1 MLDKNTIL
9 ERAYEECMCEMYK
22 KAQPSVDYKQL
33 LEDINSGKID
43 KNTKV
48 YERYYLSQEEFK
60 YIQNKYLEAY
70 RIKGKWKEYVEI
82 VEDYLKKGGTK
93 DKWIPEQIDD
103 NGFKHPSYRGYEKVP
118 SIDIQ
123 IKEFLENTSLC
134 TISKLEDAAKYL
146 AEAITLLVL
155 NNIKDCKEF
164 HIFDTRDEDSFCYST
179 ALGPSPTSNPQTVID
194 YWKTQG
200 VDIKIE
206 KRNPLLFWEQDYYGD
221 EFEEV
226 MEDEYGPYWK
236 KHFDN
241 EWQEELAKKEANKKK
256 LLESL
261 QNNID

>member
-33 LEDINSGKID
+33 LEDVKSGKID
-43 KNTKV
+43 KNTKI

-70 RIKGKWKEYVEI
+70 RIKGVWKEYIEI

-93 DKWIPEQIDD
+93 DKWVPEQVDD
-103 NGFKHPSYRGYEKVP
+103 TGFKQPGYRGYEKVP
-118 SIDIQ
+118 SIDVQ
-123 IKEFLENTSLC
+123 IEELIKNSAFYTG
-134 TISKLEDAAKYL
+134 SKMDEDLHYL
-146 AEAITLLVL
+146 VEDITLLIL

-164 HIFDTRDEDSFCYST
+164 YKFDTRDENSFYYST
-179 ALGPSPTSNPQTVID
+179 ALGPSPTSNPQTVVD

-206 KRNPLLFWEQDYYGD
+206 VRNPLLFWEQDYYGD

-256 LLESL
+256 LLEPL